1 MNPQKIAKYDDFI
14 EIPCTMKIY
23 TGRRNKNDIIF
34 TCYCLFL
41 MYVMMQLLRLFVI
54 RLTGKLVFC
63 NMLIVMMM
71 MMIIIIIYSG
81 LFNDT
86 FTCS

>member
-1 MNPQKIAKYDDFI
+1 
-14 EIPCTMKIY
+14 
-23 TGRRNKNDIIF
+23 
-34 TCYCLFL
+34 